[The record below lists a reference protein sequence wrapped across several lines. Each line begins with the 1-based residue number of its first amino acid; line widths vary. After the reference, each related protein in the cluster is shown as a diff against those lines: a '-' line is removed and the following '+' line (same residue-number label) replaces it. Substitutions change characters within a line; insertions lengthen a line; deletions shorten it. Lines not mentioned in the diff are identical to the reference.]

1 MATTSELV
9 EGIYR
14 LIASSPTPIPIAFMN
29 HGVDETA
36 AIIGAVVERC
46 ARDNIALTEIFIDP
60 ELAELLGL
68 VDGGQLPHGSR
79 PTVRCEAGLGRQV
92 RFQKAQTI

>member
-9 EGIYR
+9 EGICK
-14 LIASSPTPIPIAFMN
+14 LVASSPTPIPISFMN

-36 AIIGAVVERC
+36 AIIGAVVEHC
-46 ARDNIALTEIFIDP
+46 DRDKIALTEIFIDP

-68 VDGGQLPHGSR
+68 VDGEQLPHGSR
-79 PTVRCEAGLGRQV
+79 PTVRSEAGLGRQV
-92 RFQKAQTI
+92 RFQKVTS